1 MDLIE
6 LLKGIDKSLL
16 VFILTSLFAFLSW
29 LIKGIVE
36 KPLNEA
42 KNTFEK
48 TSTTR
53 IEILTEIKNRLSLIL
68 YFNTGEENLKFKEQI
83 QELLLKDGK
92 SAYLNKEI
100 LDTTLRISIDETND
114 ETLIS
119 NTISKID
126 IELFKIISKI
136 EDEISFYRKFSNY
149 APLKKV
155 IGIVLLALQNILTIL
170 IIGLIIFSMIYFFFQ
185 IEIYGKAL
193 IIIIFI
199 VLDRRSW
206 WNKRFLLSLFFI
218 I

>member
-185 IEIYGKAL
+185 SEIYGKAL
-193 IIIIFI
+193 IIIISI
-199 VLDRRSW
+199 VL
-206 WNKRFLLSLFFI
+206 I
-218 I
+218 IFSNWYLAKK

>member
-36 KPLNEA
+36 KFLNEA

-185 IEIYGKAL
+185 SEIYGKAL
-193 IIIIFI
+193 IIIISI
-199 VLDRRSW
+199 VL
-206 WNKRFLLSLFFI
+206 I
-218 I
+218 IFSNWYLAKK